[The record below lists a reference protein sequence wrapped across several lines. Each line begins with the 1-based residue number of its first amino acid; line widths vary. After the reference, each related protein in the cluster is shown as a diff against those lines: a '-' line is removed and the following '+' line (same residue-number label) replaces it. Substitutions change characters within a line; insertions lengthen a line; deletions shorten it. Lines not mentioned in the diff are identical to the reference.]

1 MGVNST
7 STTKSSGKTYKGRF
21 LRREKIS
28 LGEYKHKLPTCACLV
43 LNLYR
48 FHQSLP
54 QTIYLRHNG
63 RLVEYHEIL
72 AFVLVIRR

>member
-21 LRREKIS
+21 TPRKIS
-28 LGEYKHKLPTCACLV
+28 LSECKHKLPTCACLV

-54 QTIYLRHNG
+54 QTIYLRQNG